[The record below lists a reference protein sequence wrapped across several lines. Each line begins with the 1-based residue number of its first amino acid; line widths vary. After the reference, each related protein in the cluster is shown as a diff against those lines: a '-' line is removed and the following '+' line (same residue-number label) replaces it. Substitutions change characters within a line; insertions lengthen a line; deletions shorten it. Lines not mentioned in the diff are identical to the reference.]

1 MEKLSLV
8 LVLPLSLS
16 LALLA
21 PSVAKTQNALPQPNT
36 TTEFWSEAEEL
47 VQEQLNLINWMQRAL
62 TGTDENQVKGA
73 RRQLFLHLGK
83 VEQFLKTQ
91 YQIPQFLCSNGTVDA
106 NIPAKLT
113 LPQRQVYCSLY
124 TSIQQLKPMMEVLER
139 RLPMLAGL
147 TATNPIPQDNPES
160 LNSLHTSPNSRL
172 PRLFPAPDF
181 PKPEPLVI
189 GIPAKTPIA
198 DYPAPPFQPAIAP
211 PRESTPTL
219 TAARE
224 KLLAVLPVFPDS
236 TKIIDP
242 GEDWAILDR
251 GDYGLL
257 PLERQRY
264 AKFLAQPNRGIT
276 RVLLAQTYDP
286 DPNRLRNRL
295 KPPVPE
301 EFSFA
306 ALGESPSG
314 MISQLA
320 IEIKDGNFQIPTPG
334 LDYGF
339 IVNLGK
345 ISLDD
350 IESNLENL
358 SLLSPQQED
367 LFLNYLPPHQ
377 VEAIQLDQRRFLTGK
392 DGLGFVPQISPP
404 ASTQS
409 PIILNNTY
417 LVRLIQFQLPE
428 AVLKREP
435 ISRAQR
441 RNLPDILKTPSS
453 DVLVVFQPVYQRL
466 DGSYTVLWRVIQEFP
481 DPKIEDLYRYVE
493 IE

>member
-1 MEKLSLV
+1 MDKRSL
-8 LVLPLSLS
+8 LFVLPLSLS
-16 LALLA
+16 LALLT
-21 PSVAKTQNALPQPNT
+21 PSAANTQNAPGQPT
-36 TTEFWSEAEEL
+36 ATTEFWQEAEEL

-62 TGTDENQVKGA
+62 AGTDENQVKGA
-73 RRQLFLHLGK
+73 RRQLFLHSGK
-83 VEQFLKTQ
+83 VERFLVSQ

-106 NIPAKLT
+106 KIPAQLT

-124 TSIQQLKPMMEVLER
+124 TSTQQLKPMIEVLER

-147 TATNPIPQDNPES
+147 TATNPIPQEKPTVS
-160 LNSLHTSPNSRL
+160 SPYNTPSAKL
-172 PRLFPAPDF
+172 PRVFPAPDF

-198 DYPAPPFQPAIAP
+198 DYPAPPYQPAIAP
-211 PRESTPTL
+211 PEESAPIL
-219 TAARE
+219 TAARA
-224 KLLAVLPVFPDS
+224 KLLAVLPVFPDAS
-236 TKIIDP
+236 NIIDP
-242 GEDWAILDR
+242 GEDWDILDI

-264 AKFLAQPNRGIT
+264 AQFLAQPNRGIT
-276 RVLLAQTYDP
+276 RVLLAQTYNP

-301 EFSFA
+301 EFTFA
-306 ALGESPSG
+306 SLGESPSG
-314 MISQLA
+314 MMSEFA
-320 IEIKDGNFQIPTPG
+320 IAIKDGNFEIPTPG
-334 LDYGF
+334 LNYGF

-350 IESNLENL
+350 IETDLENV
-358 SLLSPQQED
+358 SFASPQQRD
-367 LFLNYLPPHQ
+367 LFLHYLPPTR
-377 VEAIQLDQRRFLTGK
+377 VDGIQMDQRRFVTGK
-392 DGLGFVPQISPP
+392 DGIGLVPQVSPP

-409 PIILNNTY
+409 PIILNHTY

-428 AVLKREP
+428 AVLNREP

-453 DVLVVFQPVYQRL
+453 DILVIFQPVYQRL
-466 DGSYTVLWRVIQEFP
+466 DGSYTVLWRVIHQFP